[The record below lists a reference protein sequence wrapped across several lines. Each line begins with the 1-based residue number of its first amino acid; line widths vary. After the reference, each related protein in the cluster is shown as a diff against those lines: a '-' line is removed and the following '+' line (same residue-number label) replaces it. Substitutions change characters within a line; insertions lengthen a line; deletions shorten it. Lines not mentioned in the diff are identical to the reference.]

1 MNATPR
7 HQQIFESLRQA
18 ILTGKYEPGHKL
30 PSEAM
35 LVRQFDA
42 SRITVGRALRDL
54 QQKGFVE
61 RRAGSGTY
69 VRVNKTPAATA
80 ESSGYTFGLLIPE
93 LGQTEIF
100 EPICQGMSQSTRMT
114 DHVLLWGHSAP
125 STSPQENA
133 LQMCRQFVQRR
144 VTGVFFAPFEW
155 GPDRDRVNQQILE
168 IFEGARIRVI
178 LLDRDALP
186 YPRRSAV
193 DLVGIDNRRAG
204 FVAADH
210 LLSQGAKRLAF
221 VALPHSA
228 ATVDARIAGFHEAL
242 LRHGATI
249 SPDQIWTLDPRDA
262 AAVKSALHT
271 CPADGILAANDR
283 TAGHLLHTLLG
294 LGYRIPSQIR
304 VTGFDDTGYAALL
317 PVPLT
322 TVKQPCREVGE
333 AAISAMLERV
343 ANPALP
349 PREILLDCSL
359 VLRSSS

>member
-1 MNATPR
+1 MTSIPR
-7 HQQIFESLRQA
+7 HQQVFESLRQA

-35 LVRQFDA
+35 LVRQFGA
-42 SRITVGRALRDL
+42 SRITIGRALRDL
-54 QQKGFVE
+54 QSKGFVE

-69 VRVNKTPAATA
+69 VRANKAPAATGDSA
-80 ESSGYTFGLLIPE
+80 GYTFGLLIPE

-125 STSPQENA
+125 SASPQENA
-133 LQMCRQFVQRR
+133 LQMCRQFVNRR

-168 IFEGARIRVI
+168 IFDGARIRVI

-204 FVAADH
+204 FLAADH
-210 LLSQGAKRLAF
+210 LLNQGAKNLAF

-242 LRHGATI
+242 LRRNAAIAPH
-249 SPDQIWTLDPRDA
+249 QVWTLDPRDA
-262 AAVKSALHT
+262 NAVQQSLQAF
-271 CPADGILAANDR
+271 PADGILAANDR
-283 TAGHLLHTLLG
+283 TAGHLMHTLLN
-294 LGYRIPSQIR
+294 LGHRIPAHIR

-322 TVKQPCREVGE
+322 TVRQPCREVGE

-343 ANPALP
+343 ANPGLP
-349 PREILLDCSL
+349 PREILLDSAL
-359 VLRSSS
+359 IIRSSS